1 MKYIYDIILNFNDTF
16 IDFFDWNDEDSID
29 YIKRIPI
36 FKVSNKVIND
46 IKNNKVIFEDFTNTI
61 SNKCEVYMKDAIGII
76 EYACLFCSKD
86 YVIAIE
92 FNYKGASIF
101 KSDLLIDESL
111 DIIEYC
117 KRIKPINFNYKIIS
131 KETNNFMTRK
141 EQKMIKFIKN
151 ELKNIV
157 ENNNIDKIKYLYYE
171 CFKKTENNLLRMN
184 SGLEKHMFKNPNK
197 LFNIL
202 MLSYSKH

>member
-141 EQKMIKFIKN
+141 EQ
-151 ELKNIV
+151 
-157 ENNNIDKIKYLYYE
+157 NIDKIKYLYYE

-184 SGLEKHMFKNPNK
+184 IGLEKHMFKDPNK